1 MSAQQLGPTEQL
13 SYLKV
18 TLGWKARRR
27 ARRALEAVFGYSLL
41 TLVAAA
47 FLVPF
52 VRMATTSLMPVEQI
66 LEVPLT
72 WVPRRYIWSNYP
84 DALIYFPFFLFLR
97 NTMIICVFTVVA
109 TVVSCALV
117 AYGFSRISWPGR
129 NLVFAILIATMM
141 IPYHVTLI
149 PTFLIYKWLRW
160 LDTLKPLT
168 LPALT
173 GTAFYIFLL
182 RQFFMTIPNDLS
194 EMAEMD
200 GAGDFRVFWNMILPL
215 SKPALSAV
223 AVFTFLGSWND
234 FLWPL
239 LVLNSEDK
247 YTLSLGLYRYIGRYS
262 AQWGLLMAAC
272 TMVTVPVIVLFFV
285 AQRYFVQG
293 ITLTG
298 IKG

>member
-1 MSAQQLGPTEQL
+1 MSVEQ
-13 SYLKV
+13 SHASTKAPYLRV
-18 TLGWKARRR
+18 TVGWRTRRR
-27 ARRALEAVFGYSLL
+27 VRRIAQAALGYLLL
-41 TLVAAA
+41 TVVAAV

-52 VRMATTSLMPVEQI
+52 VRMATTSVMPVEQI

-84 DALIYFPFFLFLR
+84 NSLIYFPFFLFLR
-97 NTMIICVFTVVA
+97 NTMIICVFNVVA
-109 TVVSCALV
+109 TVLSCALV
-117 AYGFSRISWPGR
+117 AYGFSRIRWPGR
-129 NLVFAILIATMM
+129 GALFGVLLATMM
-141 IPYHVTLI
+141 IPYHVTMI
-149 PTFLIYKWLRW
+149 PTFLIYKWLHW

-168 LPALT
+168 IPALT
-173 GTAFYIFLL
+173 GSAFYIFLL

-194 EMAEMD
+194 EMAEID
-200 GAGDFRVFWNMILPL
+200 GAGDFRVFWNIILPL

-223 AVFTFLGSWND
+223 AVFTFLGNWND

-247 YTLSLGLYRYIGRYS
+247 YTLSLGLYRYIGRYT

-272 TMVTVPVIVLFFV
+272 TMVTAPVIVLFML